1 MWHKTFAGL
10 LSGLIFF
17 LFVPTALSLVFPERV
32 ALMIM
37 LTVILFIPLW
47 AGVMTYCYAA
57 HSAKDTW
64 LRALKFAIP
73 STLFYLVAYLMMGLP
88 Q

>member
-17 LFVPTALSLVFPERV
+17 LFIPAALSLIFPAFI
-32 ALMIM
+32 ALMIT
-37 LTVILFIPLW
+37 LTIVVFIPFW
-47 AGVMTYCYAA
+47 AGIMTYCYAA

-64 LRALKFAIP
+64 SRALKFTLP
-73 STLFYLVAYLMMGLP
+73 SMFFYLAAYLTIGLP